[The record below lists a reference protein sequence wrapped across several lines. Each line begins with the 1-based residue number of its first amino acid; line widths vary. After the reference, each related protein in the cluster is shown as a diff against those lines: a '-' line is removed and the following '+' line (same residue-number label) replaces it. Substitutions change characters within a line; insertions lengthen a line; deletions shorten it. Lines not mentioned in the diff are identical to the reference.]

1 MTRLIYDMKKKFFQ
15 QILRYHYK
23 LSTDFHP
30 SIFKFLWFRY
40 HAANFRIAIFLKMDI
55 IWIVKYLIR
64 NTGFAFMDHY
74 NSNFRYD
81 LSLDH
86 RKQKLLQ
93 VRNILNGLRFWRS
106 HFMIMQ
112 RFSTCL
118 IFFYC
123 VTPSIKWPI
132 SQPQSTVVAKYGFE
146 QENVCHPL

>member
-1 MTRLIYDMKKKFFQ
+1 MTRFIIIGRKSSFTNSTLSLKNFRPFFTQ
-15 QILRYHYK
+15 AY
-23 LSTDFHP
+23 LS
-30 SIFKFLWFRY
+30 FLWFRY
-40 HAANFRIAIFLKMDI
+40 HAANFRIVLKMDI

-81 LSLDH
+81 LSLDN
-86 RKQKLLQ
+86 RKQILLKVRLLQ
-93 VRNILNGLRFWRS
+93 NGLRIWRS

-132 SQPQSTVVAKYGFE
+132 SQPQCTVVAKYGFE